1 MSFKILDRYI
11 FKQVLTATIMGIFL
25 FIVVW
30 ISPEI
35 LFKIIKR
42 FINGDISFI
51 LAVKLFFLEIP
62 EILSKAIPV
71 GLMIGCLFVFD
82 RLSKDSELT
91 IIRVAGVSVGRLILP
106 VLFLSI
112 IGMSVCLFIYKDI
125 IPYTTTEI
133 KRLKGD
139 IFQHHFVYIDKK
151 EDKQP
156 KQILI
161 VGGFDG
167 KNIYDVKLLR
177 FSGQVKIDTPLLKS
191 IITSE
196 KAKIF
201 DNHWSLIKATQY
213 EIAPSGVYQEIKK
226 FDTLDIFDA
235 KSAKEAEQLLVYSTK
250 RPREMKNKDLKDYIG
265 LLKSLDMP
273 DEYRFTLSKY
283 YQRFSHSAGCI
294 FLAICGVLLGIS
306 KPREKRFLGF
316 TAGAALIFVYYIL
329 VPFLDMMAQTGALPS
344 IIAAWGPNIIV
355 LAVIG
360 ILIKYRNV

>member
-1 MSFKILDRYI
+1 
-11 FKQVLTATIMGIFL
+11 MGIFL

-42 FINGDISFI
+42 LINGDISFI

-91 IIRVAGVSVGRLILP
+91 IIRVAGVSVSRLVLP
-106 VLFLSI
+106 IIFLSI
-112 IGMSVCLFIYKDI
+112 IGMGICLFIYKNV

-139 IFQHHFVYIDKK
+139 IFQQHFVYIEKK

-167 KNIYDVKLLR
+167 KNIFDVKLLR
-177 FSGQVKIDTPLLKS
+177 FSGQVSADTPLIEC

-196 KAKIF
+196 RAETYDSYWRLF
-201 DNHWSLIKATQY
+201 NVTRY
-213 EIAPSGVYQEIKK
+213 EIASNGVYREIKQ
-226 FDTLDIFDA
+226 FDNLDIFDA

-250 RPREMKNKDLKDYIG
+250 RPREMKNEDLKDYIS

-273 DEYRFTLSKY
+273 DEHRFALSKY
-283 YQRFSHSAGCI
+283 YQRFSHSAGCLL
-294 FLAICGVLLGIS
+294 LAVCGVLLGIS
-306 KPREKRFLGF
+306 KPREKRFIGF

-329 VPFLDMMAQTGALPS
+329 VPFLDMMAQTGVLAPIL
-344 IIAAWGPNIIV
+344 AAWGPNIIV

-360 ILIKYRNV
+360 VLIKYRNV